1 MCLLRL
7 FVLFENTLYIAG
19 DEIDLVYNDLKKWTD
34 MKVFKREE
42 IPDFYHIK
50 NATYALDLL
59 ILPNFNNV
67 SLSTADSDHP
77 YLYLPP
83 LLGDDSD
90 DSQAKGKGHCEL
102 NSKISFEY

>member
-1 MCLLRL
+1 MEDFFQILWPSQTIWT
-7 FVLFENTLYIAG
+7 LFENTLCVAG
-19 DEIDLVYNDLKKWTD
+19 DEIDLVYNDLKNWTD

-59 ILPNFNNV
+59 ILPNINNV
-67 SLSTADSDHP
+67 SLSTVDNDHP

-83 LLGDDSD
+83 LLGDESD
-90 DSQAKGKGHCEL
+90 ESDAYQAKG
-102 NSKISFEY
+102 N

>member
-1 MCLLRL
+1 MLGEYYLRL
-7 FVLFENTLYIAG
+7 FVLLKNKTAS

-67 SLSTADSDHP
+67 SLSTADNDHP
-77 YLYLPP
+77 YLYEPP
-83 LLGDDSD
+83 LVGDESD
-90 DSQAKGKGHCEL
+90 AYQAKGKGH
-102 NSKISFEY
+102 SKLFFFKNLS

>member
-1 MCLLRL
+1 
-7 FVLFENTLYIAG
+7 
-19 DEIDLVYNDLKKWTD
+19 

-59 ILPNFNNV
+59 ILPNINNV
-67 SLSTADSDHP
+67 SLSTVDNDHP

-83 LLGDDSD
+83 LLGDESD
-90 DSQAKGKGHCEL
+90 ESDAYQAKGKDHTL
-102 NSKISFEY
+102 HTVMRFAYF

>member
-1 MCLLRL
+1 
-7 FVLFENTLYIAG
+7 
-19 DEIDLVYNDLKKWTD
+19 

-59 ILPNFNNV
+59 ILPNINNV
-67 SLSTADSDHP
+67 SLSTVDNDHP

-83 LLGDDSD
+83 LLGDESD
-90 DSQAKGKGHCEL
+90 ESDVYQAKGKDHTLPRYDLLCQLFGEL
-102 NSKISFEY
+102 RHIISIHSRGWKGKTKSKNRSN

>member
-1 MCLLRL
+1 
-7 FVLFENTLYIAG
+7 
-19 DEIDLVYNDLKKWTD
+19 

-59 ILPNFNNV
+59 ILPNINNV
-67 SLSTADSDHP
+67 SLSTVDNDHP

-83 LLGDDSD
+83 LLGDESD
-90 DSQAKGKGHCEL
+90 DFQAKGKGHCEL
-102 NSKISFEY
+102 YLKISFE

>member
-1 MCLLRL
+1 MTFL
-7 FVLFENTLYIAG
+7 LFENTLCVAG
-19 DEIDLVYNDLKKWTD
+19 DNIDLVYNDLKNWTD

-67 SLSTADSDHP
+67 SLSTADNDHP
-77 YLYLPP
+77 YLYEPP
-83 LLGDDSD
+83 LVGDESD
-90 DSQAKGKGHCEL
+90 AYQAKGKGH
-102 NSKISFEY
+102 SKLFFFKNLS